1 MKLNDQELHGLRD
14 MILKTSSRLIE
25 KYKELNKIEK
35 EADILFM
42 GDSMIEFLDTKLFFP
57 NYALLNRG
65 IGGATTKFILDN
77 LDFIVGDIKPNKLF
91 ISIGSN
97 DLVLLRATPSEVV
110 DNVINVFKILQL
122 KFPHTKLYYL
132 STTPVLKEGNKLY
145 KKIYVAGR
153 TNEENQAINKG
164 LKTALELINVT
175 FINQYDQ
182 LVDLDG
188 YLIENFTPDGIHLNK
203 EGYKIYSNEIKKYL

>member
-25 KYKELNKIEK
+25 KYKELNKVEK

-57 NYALLNRG
+57 DFALLNRG

-97 DLVLLRATPSEVV
+97 DLVLLSATPSEVV

-153 TNEENQAINKG
+153 TNEENQTINKG

-182 LVDLDG
+182 LVD
-188 YLIENFTPDGIHLNK
+188 
-203 EGYKIYSNEIKKYL
+203 